1 MHEISSPAQLK
12 ASARNSLNG
21 HYSFLIAVHVTNSII
36 VSLFY
41 VLMPIAF
48 LTPITSLIAQLFSFH
63 ICRIYLMTF
72 CGKKAS
78 IKELFIGNPDRVKE
92 MQTIYAACIITLIQF
107 LCMLPCN
114 ILSYTKIAN
123 NSSTGFLLYCIT
135 LAAGLALYYYIY
147 FSLFPIYYLVTDCP
161 GETIIETLKIA
172 VFISKGH
179 RFRLFY
185 LIAGFLP
192 LYLLSLLSFGIG
204 LLWVI
209 PYMQATLTH
218 YYLNLTA
225 SKSN

>member
-1 MHEISSPAQLK
+1 MHEISSMAQLK

-41 VLMPIAF
+41 VLMPIAI
-48 LTPITSLIAQLFSFH
+48 LMPITSLIAQLFSFH

-72 CGKKAS
+72 YGKKTS
-78 IKELFIGNPDRVKE
+78 IKDLFLGNPNRAKE

-107 LCMLPCN
+107 LCMLPSN

-123 NSSTGFLLYCIT
+123 NSPFGFLLYCIT

-147 FSLFPIYYLVTDCP
+147 LRLFPIYYLVADCP
-161 GETIIETLKIA
+161 GETITETLKMA

-185 LIAGFLP
+185 LIVGFLP
-192 LYLLSLLSFGIG
+192 LFLLSLLSFGLG

-225 SKSN
+225 SKAI